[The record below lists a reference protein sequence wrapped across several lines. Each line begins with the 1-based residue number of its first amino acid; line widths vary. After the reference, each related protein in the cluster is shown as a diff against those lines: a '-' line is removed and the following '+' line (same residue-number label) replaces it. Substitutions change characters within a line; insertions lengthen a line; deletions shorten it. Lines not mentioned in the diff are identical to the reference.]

1 MLLKERL
8 KKIDKTLIMGI
19 INVTPDSFSDGG
31 HFLTPKKALDHA
43 YQLIDDGADILD
55 IGGESSRPGA
65 TPVPLADEVD
75 RILPVIKLLKKHTT
89 IHLSVDTYKSEVM
102 QIVLDEGVEMIN
114 DIKALT
120 SNNSLSVVSNFSN
133 ALVTLMHM
141 KGTPADM
148 QNNPTYNNPIELVIK
163 KFLQERINSCKE
175 GGISKDRIIIDPG
188 FGFGKTMEHNWQL
201 FKNIN
206 TFTDIGCPV
215 LIGISRKRMLKDL
228 VGDNL
233 TDLDKSSAFFANILA
248 QRGSGII
255 RTHNV
260 SLTKKFLETSL

>member
-1 MLLKERL
+1 M
-8 KKIDKTLIMGI
+8 
-19 INVTPDSFSDGG
+19 
-31 HFLTPKKALDHA
+31 
-43 YQLIDDGADILD
+43 
-55 IGGESSRPGA
+55 
-65 TPVPLADEVD
+65 
-75 RILPVIKLLKKHTT
+75 
-89 IHLSVDTYKSEVM
+89 
-102 QIVLDEGVEMIN
+102 
-114 DIKALT
+114 
-120 SNNSLSVVSNFSN
+120 
-133 ALVTLMHM
+133 
-141 KGTPADM
+141 
-148 QNNPTYNNPIELVIK
+148 VIK
-163 KFLQERINSCKE
+163 KFFQERINSCKE